1 MEGPDT
7 PEDPTKTYLC
17 QACNLNFKDFH
28 EWKLHLTT
36 HPITKYDCNFCF
48 SSYSNKTDFWEHIKT
63 HTNSST
69 AVKYFCSKYPLE
81 MKEQTAEEE
90 SEQTGPEKGVVEADT
105 GTEPLKTNSVSNLDA
120 TAEHSVM
127 SVEEEEPV
135 MATDV
140 DQLDG
145 GKTDEDSKAD
155 DEDDENFD
163 DESPDD
169 EKTNNDPQSADAA
182 AKQCRCQF
190 CDKSFP
196 SAFLFKVHLKKH
208 CLPLTYLQVKCL
220 GESVSLGILV
230 GKSD

>member
-1 MEGPDT
+1 MESPDNL
-7 PEDPTKTYLC
+7 EDSTKTYMC
-17 QACNLNFKDFH
+17 QACNLNFEDFH
-28 EWKLHLTT
+28 EWKLHLST
-36 HPITKYDCNFCF
+36 HPVTKYECNFCF

-81 MKEQTAEEE
+81 KNGQEE
-90 SEQTGPEKGVVEADT
+90 SEQTGTEKGVVEDDT
-105 GTEPLKTNSVSNLDA
+105 GIEPLKTNSVSDLDPMV
-120 TAEHSVM
+120 EHSVM
-127 SVEEEEPV
+127 SVEEEEPI

-140 DQLDG
+140 EQLDG
-145 GKTDEDSKAD
+145 GKTDDD
-155 DEDDENFD
+155 DENPDNENFD

-169 EKTNNDPQSADAA
+169 EKTNNNPQSVDAA
-182 AKQCRCQF
+182 AKRCKCQF

-220 GESVSLGILV
+220 GEPVSLGILV